1 MENTKPVFM
10 RFNKAEA
17 GWNTEKKIDY
27 GLTGKGATKADTDL
41 TSNNIYKA
49 FVF

>member
-1 MENTKPVFM
+1 MENAKPVFM
-10 RFNKAEA
+10 GFDKAEA
-17 GWNTEKKIDY
+17 CWNTEKEIDY
-27 GLTGKGATKADTDL
+27 GLTGKGATKAEADL